1 MRSKKLEYD
10 RQGLAVR
17 LQEAMD
23 DRDISRGE
31 LAVRSGYSLTSI
43 NRVLSGGDISLD
55 LLVTLC
61 EILNLTS
68 DYALGY
74 WEGDHAEK
82 RSTH

>member
-1 MRSKKLEYD
+1 MISKKLEYD
-10 RQGLAVR
+10 RKGLAVR

-23 DRDISRGE
+23 DRDMSRE
-31 LAVRSGYSLTSI
+31 VLAARSGYTISAI
-43 NRVLSGGDISLD
+43 NNMFCGRSISLD

-61 EILNLTS
+61 EILNLTP

>member
-1 MRSKKLEYD
+1 MRLKKLEYD

-23 DRDISRGE
+23 DRNMSRGE

-61 EILNLTS
+61 EILNLTP

>member
-1 MRSKKLEYD
+1 MISKKLEYD

-23 DRDISRGE
+23 DRGMSRDD
-31 LAVRSGYSLTSI
+31 LSIRSGYAISSI
-43 NRVLSGGDISLD
+43 NNMFCGRTISLD
-55 LLVTLC
+55 MLVTLC
-61 EILNLTS
+61 EILNLTP

-82 RSTH
+82 CSTH